1 MCEGRKTESG
11 DSREPADEAQSESA
25 ALRTRED
32 IQRLLVGLRED
43 CAAIERAKAWLD
55 KQPPDP
61 MVHLLNREPGRS
73 PEQPEATKP
82 AASGAVRLPDLRK
95 LAEEALRRPSRGQS
109 DEQKRNLIR
118 AQMELLGHDPEEE
131 TP

>member
-73 PEQPEATKP
+73 PAAAFVTILQLLRYLATPQVATPK
-82 AASGAVRLPDLRK
+82 VLPYCYHIGSTITKLLRYEIYSK
-95 LAEEALRRPSRGQS
+95 ISR
-109 DEQKRNLIR
+109 
-118 AQMELLGHDPEEE
+118 
-131 TP
+131 